1 MTTAAAVLVSLH
13 DVMFGSCNIACGR
26 DKSPW
31 RDERLMPL
39 PPLAVHT
46 YLAVLKGEVGN
57 DLKCPYGVG
66 GNVTV

>member
-13 DVMFGSCNIACGR
+13 GVTLGLGSITRGR

-57 DLKCPYGVG
+57 DLKIPYGHVRG
-66 GNVTV
+66 ER